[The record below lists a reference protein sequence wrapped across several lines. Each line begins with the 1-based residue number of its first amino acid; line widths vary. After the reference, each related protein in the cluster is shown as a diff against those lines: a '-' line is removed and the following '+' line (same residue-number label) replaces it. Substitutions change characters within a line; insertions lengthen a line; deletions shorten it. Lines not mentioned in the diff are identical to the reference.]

1 MYRNFIKELTIGN
14 LKIKNNLF
22 LAPMAGISD
31 LPFRVLA
38 KEGGV
43 GVVCTEM
50 ISAKALE
57 MGHSKTKKM
66 LQVNEFEKPV
76 SVQIFGSDPIVMA
89 NAAKECEQ
97 GGAQIVDINLG
108 CPVQKIKRSGAGVK
122 LTEDEIKLAKVIE
135 AVVKA
140 VSIPVSVK
148 MRIGLTVGQNTSPHI
163 AKIAQ
168 ESGVCAVIL
177 HGRPAALMH
186 CGPADLEAIKE
197 TVESIKIP
205 VIANGGIDTPES
217 ALEFVKKTGCAGL
230 MIGRAAIGDPFL
242 FSRIISY
249 FSTGDITKPPNWEER
264 FRALERHCQI
274 CSDHYGEK
282 SGLMRMRKV
291 APYYL
296 KGMPAAARLRKYFNT
311 LTKVSDVAGLM
322 TKLKTAECF
331 DEQYD

>member
-1 MYRNFIKELTIGN
+1 MHKNFITELTIGN

-38 KEGGV
+38 KEGGA

-57 MGHSKTKKM
+57 MGHNKTKKM
-66 LQVNEFEKPV
+66 LEVQEFEKPV
-76 SVQIFGSDPIVMA
+76 SVQIFGSDPTVMA

-140 VSIPVSVK
+140 VLIPVSVK
-148 MRIGLTVGQNTSPHI
+148 MRVGLTAGQNTSPHI

-168 ESGVCAVIL
+168 ESGAKAVIL
-177 HGRPAALMH
+177 HGRSATLMH
-186 CGPADLEAIKE
+186 CGPADLKAIKA

-217 ALEFVKKTGCAGL
+217 ALEFAEKTGCAGL
-230 MIGRAAIGDPFL
+230 MVGRAAIGDPFI
-242 FSRIISY
+242 FSRIIIY
-249 FSTGDITKPPNWEER
+249 FSTGELTKPPNWEER
-264 FRALERHCQI
+264 LKALQRHCQI
-274 CSDHYGEK
+274 CAEYYGEK

-296 KGMPAAARLRKYFNT
+296 KAMPAAARLRKHFNT

-331 DEQYD
+331 DEEYD